1 VRNSSLKITKARF
14 LLNQN
19 PPVIF
24 ARTRFNP
31 KSRLAVSRANKE
43 QVRKVAFSSG
53 AAALPTRRRL
63 SKKQMPNAQIHC
75 ETVRSNYLDAVKIGL
90 LQLNSIIGDFAAN
103 RQKLAAGYEQACGL
117 GAEFVLAPELFLCG
131 YPPRDLLLRAD
142 FIDANLVALAETA
155 KQTGSIPL
163 CVGFVDRNPD
173 RPGRPLR
180 NSAAIL
186 QNGKV
191 IWRAHKSLLPTYD
204 VFDEDRYFEP
214 AKNVVPFEFNSEG
227 VRSKLGITIC
237 EDIWNDED
245 FWQERFYRRDPIKE
259 LISQGAE
266 IILNISASPWH
277 DGKEKMRLE
286 MFRRVARDERV
297 PLAQVNLVGANDELI
312 FDGYSVALDARGEI
326 IALGKGFAEDILVV
340 DLGKNSAPPTR
351 PLATLSPPGG
361 ARAGA
366 RGFEFPPREQQLF
379 AALSLGIRDYVGKCG
394 FKSALI
400 GLSGGI
406 DSALVA
412 VLAADA
418 LGPDNVTG
426 VSMPARYSS
435 EGSLSDAGAL
445 AKNLGIRH
453 EILPIEPVF
462 QSVEKQLA
470 EVFAGTRTNEAEE
483 NIQSRL
489 RAVTLMALSNKFG
502 ALVLTTGNK
511 SEMAV
516 GYCTLY
522 GDMCGA
528 LAPLA
533 DVFKTDIYKLARWIN
548 SDCASRA
555 GLKREIIPVASITK
569 PPSAELRPNQ
579 KDQDSLPPYET
590 LDQILDAYVVQH
602 LGKEEIIRRGFD
614 AAVVN
619 DVINKV
625 TFSEY
630 KRRQAA
636 PGLKVSP
643 RAFGMGRRIP
653 IAQKFRAQNKK
664 KWD

>member
-1 VRNSSLKITKARF
+1 L
-14 LLNQN
+14 
-19 PPVIF
+19 
-24 ARTRFNP
+24 
-31 KSRLAVSRANKE
+31 
-43 QVRKVAFSSG
+43 
-53 AAALPTRRRL
+53 
-63 SKKQMPNAQIHC
+63 
-75 ETVRSNYLDAVKIGL
+75 KIGL
-90 LQLNSIIGDFAAN
+90 LQLNSTVGDFAAN
-103 RQKLAAGYEQACGL
+103 CRKLVAGYDQARAL
-117 GAEFVLAPELFLCG
+117 GAEFVIAPELFLCG

-142 FIDANLVALAETA
+142 FIEANLAALAEAA

-173 RPGRPLR
+173 RPGRPVR
-180 NSAAIL
+180 NSAAVL
-186 QNGKV
+186 HNGKI
-191 IWRAHKSLLPTYD
+191 IWRTHKSLLPTYD

-214 AKNVVPFEFNSEG
+214 AKNAVPFEFNSEG

-245 FWQERFYRRDPIKE
+245 FWPERLYRRDPIKE
-259 LISQGAE
+259 LIGQGAE
-266 IILNISASPWH
+266 VILNLAASPWH
-277 DGKEKMRLE
+277 DGKEKTRLA
-286 MFRRVARDERV
+286 MLQRVARDERV

-312 FDGYSVALDARGEI
+312 FDGHSVAFNSRGEV

-340 DLGKNSAPPTR
+340 DLEAGGASVPASRLVSSLAPP
-351 PLATLSPPGG
+351 GN
-361 ARAGA
+361 
-366 RGFEFPPREQQLF
+366 FPPREQQIF
-379 AALSLGIRDYVGKCG
+379 SALSLGIRDYVHKCG
-394 FKSALI
+394 FKSALV

-412 VLAADA
+412 VLAAEA
-418 LGPDNVTG
+418 LGPDKVLG

-435 EGSLSDAGAL
+435 EGSLSDAAAL
-445 AKNLGIRH
+445 AKRLGIRY
-453 EILPIEPVF
+453 EVLPIESAF

-470 EVFAGTRTNEAEE
+470 KVFAGTRPNEAEE
-483 NIQSRL
+483 NVQSRL
-489 RAVTLMALSNKFG
+489 RGVTLMALSNKFG

-528 LAPLA
+528 LAVIA
-533 DVFKTDIYKLARWIN
+533 DVFKTDIYKIARWIN
-548 SDCASRA
+548 SDLASRA
-555 GLKREIIPVASITK
+555 GRKREIIPAASITK

-590 LDQILDAYVVQH
+590 LDQILDAYVVKD
-602 LGKEEIIRRGFD
+602 LSKEEIIRLGFD

-636 PGLKVSP
+636 PGLRVSP

-653 IAQKFRAQNKK
+653 IAQKFRI
-664 KWD
+664 DV